1 MNSTSTTPTA
11 AKMSKGAFSRLWSRA
26 AGGMRACGLLL
37 QMHFTPEECVS
48 VVRGFREGIGSV
60 ISVGIVLTVLVSTD
74 PRVKARVTDLIGD
87 PVEGGRTIGARAGD
101 LAQAVWLAA
110 RDQSLENAP
119 LLLFVVV
126 GAVLVLFMLRT

>member
-1 MNSTSTTPTA
+1 M
-11 AKMSKGAFSRLWSRA
+11 
-26 AGGMRACGLLL
+26 
-37 QMHFTPEECVS
+37 
-48 VVRGFREGIGSV
+48 VRGFREGIGSV